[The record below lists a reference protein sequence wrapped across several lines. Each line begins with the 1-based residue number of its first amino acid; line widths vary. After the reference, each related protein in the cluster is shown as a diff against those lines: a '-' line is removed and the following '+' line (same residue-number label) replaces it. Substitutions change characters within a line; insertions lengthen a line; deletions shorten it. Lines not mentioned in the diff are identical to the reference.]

1 MINYVSDQ
9 YVKTYI
15 TIKNDK
21 FEVMAF
27 CSLCTLSLG
36 AVGQLMTALALIQFT
51 VSNCILCTLGA
62 AGGQLMIALAI
73 NTVLLISW
81 ELIARI
87 RFES

>member
-36 AVGQLMTALALIQFT
+36 AVGQLMTALALIQLT
-51 VSNCILCTLGA
+51 VSNFKSWPFVFSVLWV
-62 AGGQLMIALAI
+62 QLE
-73 NTVLLISW
+73 VS
-81 ELIARI
+81 
-87 RFES
+87 